1 LSKARPADL
10 EAIVR
15 DLAAAES
22 VAAELC
28 AGLTDAQL
36 NWSPDD
42 GLAWSIA
49 QCLDHVVVTD
59 TVYLKALRDGLAQ
72 AGPISREGPIAPG
85 FLGRF
90 FIRGLEPP
98 VKKRFRFKAA
108 RKIKPAAR
116 RSREE
121 VLAAFHNSHDSLC
134 RFIDECAAL
143 DLNHVTFP
151 NPFIPGVRMGVGTGL
166 LVIAAHQ
173 RRHLWQARNV
183 RERADLPAA
192 S

>member
-1 LSKARPADL
+1 MSKARPADL

-28 AGLTDAQL
+28 AGLSDAQL
-36 NWSPDD
+36 NWSPDN
-42 GLAWSIA
+42 GLAWSVA

-59 TVYLKALRDGLAQ
+59 MLYLKALREGVAQ
-72 AGPISREGPIAPG
+72 AGSIPRAGPIAPG

-121 VLAAFHNSHDSLC
+121 VLAAFHNSQDSVR
-134 RFIDECAAL
+134 RFIDECVEL

-173 RRHLWQARNV
+173 RRQLWQAQNV
-183 RERADLPAA
+183 RERADMPAA

>member
-1 LSKARPADL
+1 MSKARPADL

-36 NWSPDD
+36 NWSPDE

-59 TVYLKALRDGLAQ
+59 TLYLKALRDGVARS
-72 AGPISREGPIAPG
+72 GSIPREGPIAPG
-85 FLGRF
+85 ILGRF

-98 VKKRFRFKAA
+98 VRKRFKFKAA
-108 RKIKPAAR
+108 RSIKPAAR

-121 VLAAFHNSHDSLC
+121 LLAAFRDSQDAVR
-134 RFIDECAAL
+134 RFIDACVDL
-143 DLNHVTFP
+143 DLNRMTFP
-151 NPFIPGVRMGVGTGL
+151 NPFVPGVRMGVGTGL

-183 RERADLPAA
+183 RERSDLPPAA
-192 S
+192 